1 MKGSYIK
8 ERLRAVCKRI
18 GVKMMLNIYLTDENG
33 KVQEIEEIQK
43 GCWINALHPTEEEI
57 QFLIESL
64 NLELD
69 FIKDPLDDEER
80 SRIEKEDN
88 NTLII
93 VDIPTVRHDEEGN
106 SIYDTIPI
114 GMIVMPDCFVTI
126 CLEENPVFERFI
138 NQKIKGFYTFKKTR
152 FVLQLLYI
160 ISTYY
165 LRYLKQINRKT
176 DDLEHVL
183 NKSMKNKEIFTLLA
197 LEKSLVYFTTSLKA
211 NKIVIQK
218 LMRNEYLR
226 MYEDD
231 QDLLEDV
238 LIENKQAIEMAE
250 IYSVILN
257 GMMNTFGSVISNNLN
272 SVMKFLTSITIVLSL
287 PTMVASFFG
296 MNVPIPFQGYKHA
309 FGIIMVIAAALS
321 CTTAFIFWK
330 KRYF

>member
-1 MKGSYIK
+1 M
-8 ERLRAVCKRI
+8 
-18 GVKMMLNIYLTDENG
+18 
-33 KVQEIEEIQK
+33 QK
-43 GCWINALHPTEEEI
+43 GCWINVLHPTEEEI
-57 QFLIESL
+57 QYLVQTL
-64 NLELD
+64 NVDLD

-126 CLEENPVFERFI
+126 CLEENPIFERFI
-138 NQKIKGFYTFKKTR
+138 NQRIKEFYTFKKTR
-152 FVLQLLYI
+152 FALQLLYT

-176 DDLEHVL
+176 IDLEHQL
-183 NKSMKNKEIFTLLA
+183 NQSMKNKEIFTLLG

-218 LMRNEYLR
+218 LMRNSTFLK

-250 IYSVILN
+250 IYSHILS
-257 GMMNTFGSVISNNLN
+257 GMMNTFSSVISNNLN
-272 SVMKFLTSITIVLSL
+272 SVMKLLTSITIILSL
-287 PTMVASFFG
+287 PTMVSSFFG
-296 MNVPIPFQGYKHA
+296 MNVKVPFEGEAHGFVIVLIICVTLSFTLA
-309 FGIIMVIAAALS
+309 FVFGRNVTFNDKKAAL
-321 CTTAFIFWK
+321 A
-330 KRYF
+330 

>member
-1 MKGSYIK
+1 M
-8 ERLRAVCKRI
+8 
-18 GVKMMLNIYLTDENG
+18 
-33 KVQEIEEIQK
+33 QK
-43 GCWINALHPTEEEI
+43 GCWINVLHPTEEEI
-57 QFLIESL
+57 QYLVQTL
-64 NLELD
+64 NVDLD

-126 CLEENPVFERFI
+126 CLEENPIFERFI
-138 NQKIKGFYTFKKTR
+138 NQRIKEFYTFKKTR
-152 FVLQLLYI
+152 FALQLLYT

-176 DDLEHVL
+176 IDLEHQL
-183 NKSMKNKEIFTLLA
+183 NKSMKNKEIFTLLG

-218 LMRNEYLR
+218 LMRNSTFLK

-238 LIENKQAIEMAE
+238 LIENKQAIEIAE
-250 IYSVILN
+250 IYSHILS
-257 GMMNTFGSVISNNLN
+257 GMMNTFSSVISNNLN
-272 SVMKFLTSITIVLSL
+272 SVMKLLTSITIILSL
-287 PTMVASFFG
+287 PTMVSSFFG
-296 MNVPIPFQGYKHA
+296 MNVKVPFEGEAHGFVIVLIICVTLSLTLA
-309 FGIIMVIAAALS
+309 FV
-321 CTTAFIFWK
+321 FWK

>member
-1 MKGSYIK
+1 
-8 ERLRAVCKRI
+8 
-18 GVKMMLNIYLTDENG
+18 MLSMYLTDENG
-33 KVQEIEEIQK
+33 KLQEIEEIQK

-80 SRIEKEDN
+80 SRIEKEGN

-93 VDIPTVRHDEEGN
+93 VDIPTVRHDESGN

-114 GMIVMPDCFVTI
+114 GMIVTPDCFVTI
-126 CLEENPVFERFI
+126 CLEENPIFERFI
-138 NQKIKGFYTFKKTR
+138 NQRIKGFYTFKKTR
-152 FVLQLLYI
+152 FVLQLLYM

-176 DDLEHVL
+176 VDLEHEL

-218 LMRNEYLR
+218 LMRSEYLR

-272 SVMKFLTSITIVLSL
+272 SVMKLLTSITIILSL

-296 MNVPIPFQGYKHA
+296 MNVPIPFQGYRHA
-309 FGIIMVIAAALS
+309 FTIVMLISATLS

>member
-1 MKGSYIK
+1 
-8 ERLRAVCKRI
+8 
-18 GVKMMLNIYLTDENG
+18 MLNIYLTDRNG
-33 KVQEIEEIQK
+33 KLQEIEEMQK
-43 GCWINALHPTEEEI
+43 GCWINVLHPTEEEI
-57 QFLIESL
+57 QYLVQTL
-64 NLELD
+64 NVDLD
-69 FIKDPLDDEER
+69 FIKDPLDDEEC

-126 CLEENPVFERFI
+126 CLEENPIFERFI
-138 NQKIKGFYTFKKTR
+138 NQRIKEFYTFKKTR
-152 FVLQLLYI
+152 FALQLLYT

-176 DDLEHVL
+176 IDLEHQL
-183 NKSMKNKEIFTLLA
+183 NQSMKNKEIFTLLG

-218 LMRNEYLR
+218 LMRNSTFLK

-250 IYSVILN
+250 IYSHILS
-257 GMMNTFGSVISNNLN
+257 GMMNTFSSVISNNLN
-272 SVMKFLTSITIVLSL
+272 SVMKLLTSITIILSL
-287 PTMVASFFG
+287 PTMVSSFFG
-296 MNVPIPFQGYKHA
+296 MNVKVPFEGEAHGFVIVLIICVTLSFTLA
-309 FGIIMVIAAALS
+309 FV
-321 CTTAFIFWK
+321 FWK

>member
-1 MKGSYIK
+1 M
-8 ERLRAVCKRI
+8 
-18 GVKMMLNIYLTDENG
+18 
-33 KVQEIEEIQK
+33 QK
-43 GCWINALHPTEEEI
+43 GCWINVLHPTEEEI
-57 QFLIESL
+57 QYLVQTL
-64 NLELD
+64 NVDLD

-126 CLEENPVFERFI
+126 CLEENPIFERFI
-138 NQKIKGFYTFKKTR
+138 NQRIKEFYTFKKTR
-152 FVLQLLYI
+152 FALQLLYT

-176 DDLEHVL
+176 IDLEHQL
-183 NKSMKNKEIFTLLA
+183 NQSMKNKEIFTLLG

-218 LMRNEYLR
+218 LMRNSTFLK

-250 IYSVILN
+250 IYSHILS
-257 GMMNTFGSVISNNLN
+257 GMMNTFSSVISNNLN
-272 SVMKFLTSITIVLSL
+272 SVMKLLTSITIILSL
-287 PTMVASFFG
+287 PTMVSSFFG
-296 MNVPIPFQGYKHA
+296 MNVKVPFEGEAHGFVIVLIICVTLSFTLA
-309 FGIIMVIAAALS
+309 FV
-321 CTTAFIFWK
+321 FWK

>member
-1 MKGSYIK
+1 M
-8 ERLRAVCKRI
+8 
-18 GVKMMLNIYLTDENG
+18 
-33 KVQEIEEIQK
+33 QK
-43 GCWINALHPTEEEI
+43 GCWINVLHPTEEEI
-57 QFLIESL
+57 QYLVQTL
-64 NLELD
+64 NVDLD

-126 CLEENPVFERFI
+126 CLEENPIFERFI
-138 NQKIKGFYTFKKTR
+138 NQRIKEFYTFKKTR
-152 FVLQLLYI
+152 FALQLLYT

-176 DDLEHVL
+176 IDLEHQL
-183 NKSMKNKEIFTLLA
+183 NQSMKNKEIFTLLG

-218 LMRNEYLR
+218 LMRNSTFLK

-250 IYSVILN
+250 IYSHILS
-257 GMMNTFGSVISNNLN
+257 GMMNTFSSVISNNLN
-272 SVMKFLTSITIVLSL
+272 SVMKLLTRFPISFSL
-287 PTMVASFFG
+287 PTMVSSFFG
-296 MNVPIPFQGYKHA
+296 MNVKVPFEGEAHGFVIVLIICVTLSFTLA
-309 FGIIMVIAAALS
+309 FV
-321 CTTAFIFWK
+321 FWK

>member
-1 MKGSYIK
+1 
-8 ERLRAVCKRI
+8 
-18 GVKMMLNIYLTDENG
+18 
-33 KVQEIEEIQK
+33 
-43 GCWINALHPTEEEI
+43 
-57 QFLIESL
+57 
-64 NLELD
+64 
-69 FIKDPLDDEER
+69 EER

-126 CLEENPVFERFI
+126 CLEENPIFERFI
-138 NQKIKGFYTFKKTR
+138 NQRIKEFYTFKKTR
-152 FVLQLLYI
+152 FALQLLYT

-176 DDLEHVL
+176 IDLEHQL
-183 NKSMKNKEIFTLLA
+183 NKSMKNKEIFTLLG

-218 LMRNEYLR
+218 LMRNSTFLK

-250 IYSVILN
+250 IYSHILS
-257 GMMNTFGSVISNNLN
+257 GMMNTFS
-272 SVMKFLTSITIVLSL
+272 
-287 PTMVASFFG
+287 
-296 MNVPIPFQGYKHA
+296 
-309 FGIIMVIAAALS
+309 
-321 CTTAFIFWK
+321 
-330 KRYF
+330 

>member
-1 MKGSYIK
+1 
-8 ERLRAVCKRI
+8 
-18 GVKMMLNIYLTDENG
+18 MLNIYLTDRNG
-33 KVQEIEEIQK
+33 KLQEIEKMQK
-43 GCWINALHPTEEEI
+43 GCWINVLHPTEEEI
-57 QFLIESL
+57 QYLVQTL
-64 NLELD
+64 NVDLD

-126 CLEENPVFERFI
+126 CLEENPIFERFI
-138 NQKIKGFYTFKKTR
+138 NQRIKEFYTFKKTR
-152 FVLQLLYI
+152 FALQLLYT

-176 DDLEHVL
+176 IDLEHQL
-183 NKSMKNKEIFTLLA
+183 NQSMKNKEIFTLLG

-218 LMRNEYLR
+218 LMRNSTFLK

-250 IYSVILN
+250 IYSHILS
-257 GMMNTFGSVISNNLN
+257 GMMNTFSSVISNNLN
-272 SVMKFLTSITIVLSL
+272 SVMKLLTSITIILSL
-287 PTMVASFFG
+287 PTMVSSFFG
-296 MNVPIPFQGYKHA
+296 MNVKVPFEGEAHGFVIVLIICVTLSFTLA
-309 FGIIMVIAAALS
+309 FV
-321 CTTAFIFWK
+321 FWK

>member
-1 MKGSYIK
+1 
-8 ERLRAVCKRI
+8 
-18 GVKMMLNIYLTDENG
+18 MLNIYLTDRNG
-33 KVQEIEEIQK
+33 KLQEVEEMQK
-43 GCWINALHPTEEEI
+43 GCWINVLHPTEEEI
-57 QFLIESL
+57 QYLVQTL
-64 NLELD
+64 NVDLD

-126 CLEENPVFERFI
+126 CLEENPIFERFI
-138 NQKIKGFYTFKKTR
+138 NQRIKEFYTFKKTR
-152 FVLQLLYI
+152 FALQLLYT

-176 DDLEHVL
+176 IDLEHQL
-183 NKSMKNKEIFTLLA
+183 NKSMKNKEIFTLLG

-218 LMRNEYLR
+218 LMRNSTFLK

-231 QDLLEDV
+231 
-238 LIENKQAIEMAE
+238 
-250 IYSVILN
+250 
-257 GMMNTFGSVISNNLN
+257 
-272 SVMKFLTSITIVLSL
+272 
-287 PTMVASFFG
+287 
-296 MNVPIPFQGYKHA
+296 
-309 FGIIMVIAAALS
+309 
-321 CTTAFIFWK
+321 
-330 KRYF
+330 

>member
-1 MKGSYIK
+1 
-8 ERLRAVCKRI
+8 
-18 GVKMMLNIYLTDENG
+18 MLNIYLTDENG
-33 KVQEIEEIQK
+33 KLQEIDEIQK

-57 QFLIESL
+57 QFLIETL

-80 SRIEKEDN
+80 SRIEKEDD

-93 VDIPTVRHDEEGN
+93 VDIPTVRHDDDGN

-114 GMIVMPDCFVTI
+114 GMIVMPECFVTI
-126 CLEENPVFERFI
+126 CLEENPIFERFI
-138 NQKIKGFYTFKKTR
+138 NQRIKGFYTFKKTR
-152 FVLQLLYI
+152 FALQLLYI

-176 DDLEHVL
+176 VDLEHEL

-272 SVMKFLTSITIVLSL
+272 SVMKLLTSITIILSL

-296 MNVPIPFQGYKHA
+296 MNVSIPFEGYPHA
-309 FGIIMVIAAALS
+309 FTIIMIIAAALS